1 MSLLLGPLSGL
12 GKPYL
17 AWPGSTELSLGM
29 SIYRG
34 RGQPSC
40 HCPSAY
46 LGVQPPFT
54 GPRLCAQLSQS
65 PFCCLSHCH
74 ERCLPPHIQSG
85 PCGFSGWA
93 PFRRDLICPPLHSP
107 DSQPSTSRLLHRAL
121 ARGPLPLYLLRETS
135 SGPPPPRKT
144 ESPKSFPWRR

>member
-1 MSLLLGPLSGL
+1 
-12 GKPYL
+12 
-17 AWPGSTELSLGM
+17 M

-65 PFCCLSHCH
+65 SFCCLNHCH
-74 ERCLPPHIQSG
+74 ECCLPPDAQAG
-85 PCGFSGWA
+85 PCGFSGSA
-93 PFRRDLICPPLHSP
+93 PFRLDLICPPLYSP
-107 DSQPSTSRLLHRAL
+107 DGQLSTCRLLHQAP
-121 ARGPLPLYLLRETS
+121 ARGPLPLYLLRQTS
-135 SGPPPPRKT
+135 SGPLPPP
-144 ESPKSFPWRR
+144 KSKSLNPFPGEGKLERRICFQC